1 MTMKRLIGILSA
13 FVCFTAL
20 PQTILA
26 QKSLSLRLMSI
37 NMKEGGSYANYKAQ
51 PYVDFIRQYDP
62 DVIVLQEM
70 DNFTTRNGNKDLLT
84 EIASGLNMFPYYS
97 QSFVYQGGGF
107 GVAVISKYPYYR
119 AGKVISEPDGAKEPR
134 ACGWIYVQ
142 LPDGNTVRVA
152 SVHLAVESE
161 DLRVKNIADYNSEL
175 LKEPDVPTLIAG
187 DFNATPDSN
196 TVAYAR
202 INWQNLGGT
211 TDFTIPSSGPNRRL
225 DYIMGFPKNWSCSLF
240 KVDAQPGLSDH
251 CCLIAD
257 LTYESE

>member
-1 MTMKRLIGILSA
+1 MPNKLFKPKGVKER
-13 FVCFTAL
+13 
-20 PQTILA
+20 
-26 QKSLSLRLMSI
+26 KSSS
-37 NMKEGGSYANYKAQ
+37 
-51 PYVDFIRQYDP
+51 
-62 DVIVLQEM
+62 
-70 DNFTTRNGNKDLLT
+70 
-84 EIASGLNMFPYYS
+84 
-97 QSFVYQGGGF
+97 
-107 GVAVISKYPYYR
+107 
-119 AGKVISEPDGAKEPR
+119 
-134 ACGWIYVQ
+134 
-142 LPDGNTVRVA
+142 
-152 SVHLAVESE
+152 
-161 DLRVKNIADYNSEL
+161 IADYNSEL

-187 DFNATPDSN
+187 DFNATPESN